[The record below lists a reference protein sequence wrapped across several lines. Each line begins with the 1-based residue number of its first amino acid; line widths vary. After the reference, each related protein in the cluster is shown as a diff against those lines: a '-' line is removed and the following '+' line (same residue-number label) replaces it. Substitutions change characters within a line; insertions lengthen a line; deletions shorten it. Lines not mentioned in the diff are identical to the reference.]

1 MDESPPPPRGGG
13 ALEPRD
19 MIVGAH
25 HQPKISG
32 LNTMLLTSD
41 RTARELR
48 EAVAVDAF
56 GPDRLL
62 CASGAGALLSGT
74 AVRLYPSAIGATR

>member
-32 LNTMLLTSD
+32 LNTMLLTSA

-48 EAVAVDAF
+48 EAVAV
-56 GPDRLL
+56 
-62 CASGAGALLSGT
+62 
-74 AVRLYPSAIGATR
+74 AVRLYDLDPSAIGATR